1 MLLFCVNLTDFSDS
15 KQNLLALLMTDSN
28 PDCWLEM
35 SRLTLFSRFPVSA
48 ATADTAT
55 AQASTGQ
62 HSTHLPERD
71 VGFPEFH
78 GVSEVLF
85 MRFEAFKKVK
95 SHSQTFKIVKP

>member
-1 MLLFCVNLTDFSDS
+1 
-15 KQNLLALLMTDSN
+15 MTDSN
-28 PDCWLEM
+28 PDCWVEM
-35 SRLTLFSRFPVSA
+35 SRLTLSVPGFRCNCRHCHC
-48 ATADTAT
+48 
-55 AQASTGQ
+55 TGQ
-62 HSTHLPERD
+62 HGTHLPERD